1 MKKLTFPLTLLCL
14 AASLPFLF
22 FAVEHAF
29 AVERAAEDAMNKA
42 QETMVTLEDG
52 LENAEVILQQIKD
65 RGTENEYRIA
75 REIKEEAE
83 RMLAAAS
90 KHRDDSTDMAEEFHS
105 ASTDTVATAVSYTS
119 RAEADTARTYAK
131 IGLLFLKALQFA
143 ADNELDCAEETN
155 DALRDKQRTWRT
167 MKKIVALADKSLE
180 HASSAIS
187 VQETAAEE
195 ADKGTETAKECI
207 ALAKELNLL
216 LENFEDIC
224 NDFIKE
230 WENIKDH
237 DDDEEPSPV

>member
-1 MKKLTFPLTLLCL
+1 MRKLTLPLSLICL

-22 FAVEHAF
+22 FAVEQAF

-42 QETMVTLEDG
+42 QETMVALEDG
-52 LENAEVILQQIKD
+52 IEDAEGVLQQIKD

-83 RMLAAAS
+83 RMLAAAF
-90 KHRDDSTDMAEEFHS
+90 KHRVDSSDMAEEFHS
-105 ASTDTVATAVSYTS
+105 APTDTVATAVSYTS

-180 HASSAIS
+180 HANSAIS
-187 VQETAAEE
+187 LQETAAEDADRSTE
-195 ADKGTETAKECI
+195 AAKQCI
-207 ALAKELNLL
+207 ALARDLNLL

-224 NDFIKE
+224 NDFIKD
-230 WENIKDH
+230 WRNFKDH